1 MSQPSPY
8 ARSTD
13 FAGDESSNVGGRS
26 TVRTSRVDA
35 EFDAIALTLGETLDN
50 LELLQRDDGKLR
62 DHVVETHTLSAD
74 VLALLTS
81 YGATPRGAWL
91 TATTYALKDLVQQS
105 GNTYIAVLAHTSGTF
120 ATDLAAG
127 KWLLFSLGTA
137 IGAAAVSFSPTGT
150 ISATDVQAAINETD
164 TENRALSSAAS
175 AAASAA
181 QATANAAAPSANLS
195 NSSDA
200 LKGDAL
206 IASKRSETGAEATTQ
221 HEVNARYL
229 NVFDFMT
236 AAQITDVKARGFTED
251 VTAKIQAAINAA
263 VTLRATL
270 LIPAGTYKIVPA
282 TSVTSEAG
290 TETIAF
296 TMASHMHIKAEPGAI
311 FKLADSQSTDGTPKA
326 LEMFFTNSTL
336 TNVSFRGLT
345 MDMNGANNTISPSR
359 PGTYDTSKNM
369 GMICV
374 SGTPGGVAARI
385 DDCVIEGCTF
395 QNTSGVCCIVVAQSN
410 STGVTLGKRWT
421 IRNNLFLNNGTDT
434 NDHTSIFAWADD
446 VLCEGNTFWQDS
458 QYATVGKTGG
468 VTAYEVHG
476 SNHRF
481 IGNRVRNYLR
491 GIWVGPNFTTTV
503 EGSIIK
509 GNNFETM
516 FYGVDFF
523 RASSSQTASRDTLIE
538 GNTFLFD
545 SDIYTG
551 GPTQKAAVNIACNY
565 AVSDIVIRGNILRS
579 SDTATDAGTSLAI
592 ITPGS
597 VAANTYKNIYI
608 EDNAQYGGTDGVYVV
623 TNATNGLGHLSVV
636 NNRFV
641 DLSNAAVSTAP
652 IGVFVNGV
660 TAVSS
665 LVIDGNQSIETRGS
679 PQFDYGIYVQG
690 TVTNYMLG
698 NNYAIGMVSA
708 NYTESSFTATTR
720 IGPTASTVL
729 TGSTTYDPPNLADG
743 AGATTTVT
751 VTGAAAGDFAQASFG
766 GDTAGITI
774 TAWVSAA
781 NTVSVRFQNESGG
794 ALDIGSSTLRA
805 RVTKAT

>member
-1 MSQPSPY
+1 MTV
-8 ARSTD
+8 STD
-13 FAGDESSNVGGRS
+13 IRRVQYATNGTTGPFTVTFPFLESSHLAVTYTDSAGADTLLTLNVDYTVSGSVVTTTLAYASGGVITIDRDIPITQELDLRDGDDFPS
-26 TVRTSRVDA
+26 ESVEEAFDKLTMIAQQVAIDSNRVLRVPEVSANIPLLPVVADRA
-35 EFDAIALTLGETLDN
+35 NKVLAFDANGDPDVMVPSSGSA
-50 LELLQRDDGKLR
+50 
-62 DHVVETHTLSAD
+62 AD
-74 VLALLTS
+74 VLI
-81 YGATPRGAWL
+81 
-91 TATTYALKDLVQQS
+91 Q
-105 GNTYIAVLAHTSGTF
+105 LANS
-120 ATDLAAG
+120 
-127 KWLLFSLGTA
+127 
-137 IGAAAVSFSPTGT
+137 
-150 ISATDVQAAINETD
+150 
-164 TENRALSSAAS
+164 
-175 AAASAA
+175 ASAA
-181 QATANAAAPSANLS
+181 QGPSLVAYNPALAYAGGLGQFLNYQHARTAGEVAAGVTPTNYYFHE
-195 NSSDA
+195 
-200 LKGDAL
+200 GD
-206 IASKRSETGAEATTQ
+206 IRRYGADPAG
-221 HEVNARYL
+221 AA
-229 NVFDFMT
+229 DST
-236 AAQITDVKARGFTED
+236 AA
-251 VTAKIQAAINAA
+251 IQAAIN
-263 VTLRATL
+263 VTAPAKKRVTV
-270 LIPAGTYKIVPA
+270 PAGTYKVVPA
-282 TSVTSEAG
+282 TLVTGEAG
-290 TETIAF
+290 AETVAF
-296 TMASHMHIKAEPGAI
+296 LMASHMHIEAEPGAV

-326 LEMFFTNSTL
+326 LEMFFTNQVLS
-336 TNVSFRGLT
+336 NVTIRGLT

-395 QNTSGVCCIVVAQSN
+395 KNTSGVCCIVVAQSN

-481 IGNRVRNYLR
+481 IGNRVRNYFR
-491 GIWVGPNFTTTV
+491 GIWVGPNLTTTV

-623 TNATNGLGHLSVV
+623 TNATNGLGHLSIV

-641 DLSNAAVSTAP
+641 DLSNAAVSVAP

-665 LVIDGNQSIETRGS
+665 LVLDGNQSIETRGS

-794 ALDIGSSTLRA
+794 TLDISSSTLRA
-805 RVTKAT
+805 RVIKAA